1 MIRMYLAFLLVWA
14 FVFFGISFFW
24 HSTKSEKLNFFRI
37 GIYSLLTAL
46 IAFAILVCIV
56 VLF

>member
-46 IAFAILVCIV
+46 IAFAILVGIV

>member
-1 MIRMYLAFLLVWA
+1 MYLAFLVVWA

-24 HSTKSEKLNFFRI
+24 HSSTAEKLNFFRI

-46 IAFAILVCIV
+46 IAFAILVGIV